1 MAEAAQ
7 DAVDMYN
14 EAEMIEEAYKVLSV
28 GGANGQVATPTIF
41 FRLLSVV

>member
-14 EAEMIEEAYKVLSV
+14 EAEMIEEAYKVLR
-28 GGANGQVATPTIF
+28 GAGLVIK
-41 FRLLSVV
+41 